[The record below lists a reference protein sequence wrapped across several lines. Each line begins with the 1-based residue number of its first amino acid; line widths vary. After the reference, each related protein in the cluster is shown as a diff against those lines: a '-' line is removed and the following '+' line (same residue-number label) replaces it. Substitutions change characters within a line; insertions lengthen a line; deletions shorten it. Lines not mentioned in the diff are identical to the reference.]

1 MRHIL
6 LTNDFPP
13 KVGGIQSY
21 LWELWRR
28 LPPDDVTVFT
38 ASYPGATWWD
48 REQKFHI
55 VRAKEPVLL
64 PQPHLAHRVRE
75 VAQSVGAG
83 AVVIDP
89 ALPLGLIGPSLGLP
103 YAIVLHGAEVTVP
116 GRFPVSRQLL
126 ARTLKHA
133 SLVIA
138 AGGYPEAEARRAVDG
153 PLDSRPGASEGA
165 FPTSVQVPPGVDI
178 DRFRPLPHIERA
190 AARARLKL
198 PVAGPLVVSVSR
210 LVPRKGMDTLIE
222 AASMVSSRFPG
233 LSIAIAGAGRDR
245 RRLERIASHANVR
258 VDLLGKLSG
267 ADLPDFYACADIFAL
282 CCRSRWWGLEQEGF
296 GIVLVEAAAAGVPCI
311 TIDSGGAGE
320 AVRDGETGI
329 VAEAGDEGDLFGS
342 RKQHAEQTANIAEA
356 LATLL
361 GNPELARRMGEAGR
375 RRAEE
380 ELSYDS
386 LAAKLGDAISGMAG
400 ATGGPAAISPAPKR
414 VVRDGPNTIGPVAG
428 GPVTHD
434 PIADGPVTDGP
445 IADGPVTDGPIAD
458 GPIADGTVAG
468 GTVVDGAPPRG
479 LPPAALPPAVT
490 VPGAAAAASDGP
502 SDEPDA
508 SPRSDPVDPSEQGDQ
523 AGREI
528 SAPEPH
534 HQGRRGWHRPKHRA
548 AGDGA

>member
-75 VAQSVGAG
+75 VARSVGAD

-126 ARTLKHA
+126 ARTLRHA

-153 PLDSRPGASEGA
+153 PEDSRPGATEGA
-165 FPTSVQVPPGVDI
+165 FPISVQIPPGVDI
-178 DRFRPLPHIERA
+178 DRFRPLPQIERA

-222 AASMVSSRFPG
+222 AASTVSSRFPG

-267 ADLPDFYACADIFAL
+267 ADLPDFYACGDVFAL

-329 VAEAGDEGDLFGS
+329 VAKAGDEGDLFGS

-361 GNPELARRMGEAGR
+361 RDPELARSMGEAGR

-386 LAAKLGDAISGMAG
+386 LAAKLGDAINGMAG
-400 ATGGPAAISPAPKR
+400 PTSGPVAISPAPDM
-414 VVRDGPNTIGPVAG
+414 VVRDGPNTMGATAP
-428 GPVTHD
+428 GPVT
-434 PIADGPVTDGP
+434 DGPVTDGP
-445 IADGPVTDGPIAD
+445 VTDGPVTDG
-458 GPIADGTVAG
+458 T
-468 GTVVDGAPPRG
+468 PPRG
-479 LPPAALPPAVT
+479 LPPAALLPAAAL
-490 VPGAAAAASDGP
+490 PGAPAAPSDGP
-502 SDEPDA
+502 SGEPCP
-508 SPRSDPVDPSEQGDQ
+508 SPGADRDDPPDQGDQ
-523 AGREI
+523 PGRET
-528 SAPEPH
+528 SASEPH
-534 HQGRRGWHRPKHRA
+534 HHGRRGWHRPKHRA